1 MTYRHCLQTQAQA
14 GPPLVA
20 HGAMK
25 TGTLGQFDVGS
36 NILMDR
42 GLYSATF
49 FSAALILLLSVGA
62 ALGVG
67 KRTTG

>member
-1 MTYRHCLQTQAQA
+1 
-14 GPPLVA
+14 
-20 HGAMK
+20 
-25 TGTLGQFDVGS
+25 
-36 NILMDR
+36 MDR